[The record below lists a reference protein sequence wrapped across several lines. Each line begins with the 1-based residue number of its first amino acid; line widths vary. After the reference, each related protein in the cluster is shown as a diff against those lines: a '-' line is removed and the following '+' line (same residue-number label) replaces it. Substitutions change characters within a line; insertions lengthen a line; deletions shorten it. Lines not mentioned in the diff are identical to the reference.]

1 MGKRRKCNI
10 LIESNKES
18 EDSKAMTLELN
29 NSQEKSSTNAF
40 QLLMESRLKS
50 IGSNSPGKHRPV
62 IEPECQELL
71 EKKELKAKRVLSL
84 QKMAEAKGSLKNKEL
99 EEFRDR
105 SIKKQLSKQAETF
118 KLMLS
123 QENTESKNKTNE
135 NKEHSLSDIEIIDDN
150 DTHLLDVKK
159 TLQLCNMFEKSDAE
173 GFSKKLTNKKVSTED
188 MEFLSKLSPSIRKKE
203 NMMSYFPKVE
213 EKVADTDN
221 PADEVE
227 VTDTI
232 KVKFNSKIMKKISHR
247 RNRDQ
252 NFLNNPQ
259 IKTEISRCDE
269 IQDLTKSRKL
279 KVSECT
285 TSNLIPIEDT
295 EVINDG
301 KLPKRKT
308 KRPAKYLDDAEVSS
322 SDEELY
328 IFTPKKKK
336 NSGRLTVNKSTLNS
350 IGMKELCQN
359 KNPSI
364 IENHENSQS
373 QIKSMK
379 CRDHKLI
386 NPLKLAPIFTSK
398 LSNLVAEKEARQK
411 FLHSGIPQKLKKDNS
426 QPKNNTSKLE
436 FHPVVHIQQNIAK
449 TLDKIEINFSSLC
462 DSSLM
467 INDSNLETNDNLF
480 KSLTSLDEEVKQII
494 PSNQHD
500 QENLLHMIKHSYR
513 KFPVYRTY
521 HLLKGKSNGE
531 NKDFNYPDLDNSI
544 EIIHDLPNDFD
555 SLDKLCWVEKYK
567 PTSTKQI
574 IGNFAAIDEL
584 KKWLQSWT
592 ESLVKTKK
600 GGGSGSSDFDD
611 FQDSDDESRE
621 TLRTSNNVL
630 VIYGDVGSGKTSS
643 VYAVAAELAI
653 KVIEV
658 NSSSKRTGKIMLQDL
673 QEATRSHKVDRGKSN
688 SDNSQK
694 LQETAKPKLP
704 KKRGRPKKAKDLSK
718 DVKKIENMK
727 CIVECSSSQDSVR
740 TDSSLILIDDA
751 DIVFEQDDGFCSAI
765 SQLIQS
771 SKRPV
776 ILITSSLSCQHLQK
790 FIQLGKIIKMH
801 KFLPRMSGTWLD
813 IMCVADTGICFPG
826 LGDGLLDYYKG
837 DIRKTIHSLQFYM
850 VSYKHSTCENS
861 QEIHDKLSVEDENSC
876 LSWTDEY
883 NTDKTTQPNTSKNLV
898 QQHIKVI
905 SLGAPLDLLSVW
917 WSISNVY
924 ESHIENDNQDSKQL
938 ISISNGLSIISEA
951 DCFTKR
957 ANTCNKMWYPKES
970 ASLNET
976 ESYEYYN
983 RNNEVSKDIAREL
996 GLLGSKCTTNCKS
1009 EVIIDIS
1016 APGYYTEREQEK
1028 IASRHHT
1035 LSSYLNLGVV
1045 LDRRALALDYWP
1057 SCRTICR
1064 LEKNTLN
1071 TKRNNRFCHYLKSL
1085 NVLCK
1090 NDYFDALSK
1099 SLNNAL

>member
-29 NSQEKSSTNAF
+29 NSQDKSPTNAF

-62 IEPECQELL
+62 AEPECQELVD
-71 EKKELKAKRVLSL
+71 KRELKAKRILSL

-99 EEFRDR
+99 EDFRDR
-105 SIKKQLSKQAETF
+105 SIKKQLSIQAEKF
-118 KLMLS
+118 KDMLR
-123 QENTESKNKTNE
+123 QENSESKNKTYE
-135 NKEHSLSDIEIIDDN
+135 NKEHSLSDIEIIDVN

-188 MEFLSKLSPSIRKKE
+188 IEFLSKLSPSIRKKE

-213 EKVADTDN
+213 EKVVNTDN
-221 PADEVE
+221 PDNEVE
-227 VTDTI
+227 ITDTI
-232 KVKFNSKIMKKISHR
+232 KVKFKSKIMKKISHR
-247 RNRDQ
+247 RNKAQ
-252 NFLNNPQ
+252 NCINNPQ
-259 IKTEISRCDE
+259 NENKT
-269 IQDLTKSRKL
+269 RKL
-279 KVSECT
+279 KMSECT
-285 TSNLIPIEDT
+285 TSNLIPINDT
-295 EVINDG
+295 EVRNVD
-301 KLPKRKT
+301 KRPKRKT
-308 KRPAKYLDDAEVSS
+308 KRPAKYLDDNEVSS

-336 NSGRLTVNKSTLNS
+336 NSVRFTVSESTLNL
-350 IGMKELCQN
+350 IGMKEICED
-359 KNPSI
+359 KNPSVK
-364 IENHENSQS
+364 ENHENAQS

-379 CRDHKLI
+379 CSDNKSM
-386 NPLKLAPIFTSK
+386 NPIKLAPIFTSK
-398 LSNLVAEKEARQK
+398 LSNLSEAEKEARQK

-426 QPKNNTSKLE
+426 QSKNNTANLE

-449 TLDKIEINFSSLC
+449 TFDKIEINFSSLSE
-462 DSSLM
+462 SS
-467 INDSNLETNDNLF
+467 NESTLETNDNLF
-480 KSLTSLDEEVKQII
+480 KSLTSLDEEVKQAI
-494 PSNQHD
+494 PPNQHN
-500 QENLLHMIKHSYR
+500 QENLLHLIKHSYH

-531 NKDFNYPDLDNSI
+531 NKDFNYSDLDNSI

-555 SLDKLCWVEKYK
+555 SIDKLCWVEKYK

-592 ESLVKTKK
+592 ENLVKTKK
-600 GGGSGSSDFDD
+600 DEGSGSSDFDD
-611 FQDSDDESRE
+611 FQDSDAESRD

-630 VIYGDVGSGKTSS
+630 VICGDVGSGKTSS

-694 LQETAKPKLP
+694 LQETAKPKLA
-704 KKRGRPKKAKDLSK
+704 KKRGRPKKAKESLK
-718 DVKKIENMK
+718 NVKKIESMK
-727 CIVECSSSQDSVR
+727 CIVECSLTSQDSLR

-801 KFLPRMSGTWLD
+801 KFLPRMLGTWLD

-850 VSYKHSTCENS
+850 VTYKHSTYEHS
-861 QEIHDKLSVEDENSC
+861 QGITHDKLSIEDENSC

-883 NTDKTTQPNTSKNLV
+883 NTDKTTQPITSKNIV
-898 QQHIKVI
+898 QQHIKII

-924 ESHIENDNQDSKQL
+924 ESHIENDNLDSKQL
-938 ISISNGLSIISEA
+938 ILISNGLCIISEA
-951 DCFTKR
+951 DCLTKR
-957 ANTCNKMWYPKES
+957 SNICNKMWYPKES

-976 ESYEYYN
+976 QIYEYYN
-983 RNNEVSKDIAREL
+983 RNDEVSKDIAREL
-996 GLLGSKCTTNCKS
+996 GVLGLKCATNCKS
-1009 EVIIDIS
+1009 EVIMDIS

-1057 SCRTICR
+1057 TCRTICR
-1064 LEKNTLN
+1064 LEKNVLN

>member
-18 EDSKAMTLELN
+18 EDSKAVTLELN

-71 EKKELKAKRVLSL
+71 VKRELKAKRVLSL

-99 EEFRDR
+99 EDFRDR
-105 SIKKQLSKQAETF
+105 TLKKQLSKQAETF

-123 QENTESKNKTNE
+123 QENSERKNKTNE
-135 NKEHSLSDIEIIDDN
+135 NKEHSLSDIEIIDVN

-173 GFSKKLTNKKVSTED
+173 GFSKKLTKKVSTED

-221 PADEVE
+221 PADEGE
-227 VTDTI
+227 ITDTI
-232 KVKFNSKIMKKISHR
+232 KVKFKSKIMKTKSHR
-247 RNRDQ
+247 RNKDQ
-252 NFLNNPQ
+252 KFSNNPQ
-259 IKTEISRCDE
+259 NKMEISRCDE

-279 KVSECT
+279 KVSECS
-285 TSNLIPIEDT
+285 TSNLIPIDDT
-295 EVINDG
+295 EVINDD
-301 KLPKRKT
+301 KRPKRKT
-308 KRPAKYLDDAEVSS
+308 KRPAKYLDDTKVSS

-336 NSGRLTVNKSTLNS
+336 NSGRFTVNKSTLNL
-350 IGMKELCQN
+350 IGIKELCQN

-364 IENHENSQS
+364 KENHENSQS
-373 QIKSMK
+373 QIKPMK
-379 CRDHKLI
+379 CTDNKLI

-398 LSNLVAEKEARQK
+398 LSNLSVAEKEARQK

-426 QPKNNTSKLE
+426 QLKNNTAKLE

-462 DSSLM
+462 DSS
-467 INDSNLETNDNLF
+467 NDSNLEINDNLF
-480 KSLTSLDEEVKQII
+480 KSLTSMDEEVKQVI

-500 QENLLHMIKHSYR
+500 QENLLHMIKHSYH

-555 SLDKLCWVEKYK
+555 SIDKLCWVEKYK

-630 VIYGDVGSGKTSS
+630 VICGDVGSGKTSS

-790 FIQLGKIIKMH
+790 FIQLGKVIKMH

-861 QEIHDKLSVEDENSC
+861 QEIAHDKLSIEDENSC

-938 ISISNGLSIISEA
+938 ISISNGLCIISEA

-957 ANTCNKMWYPKES
+957 ANICDKMWYPKES

-976 ESYEYYN
+976 QSYEYYN

-1035 LSSYLNLGVV
+1035 LSSYLNLGAV

>member
-18 EDSKAMTLELN
+18 EDSKAMALELN
-29 NSQEKSSTNAF
+29 NSQEKSPTNAF

-62 IEPECQELL
+62 VQPECQELL
-71 EKKELKAKRVLSL
+71 EKRELKAKRVLSL

-99 EEFRDR
+99 EDFRDR
-105 SIKKQLSKQAETF
+105 SIKKQLSKQAEKF
-118 KLMLS
+118 KDMLR
-123 QENTESKNKTNE
+123 QENSESKNKTNE
-135 NKEHSLSDIEIIDDN
+135 NKEHSLSDFEIIDVN

-173 GFSKKLTNKKVSTED
+173 GFSKKFTNKKDSIED
-188 MEFLSKLSPSIRKKE
+188 IEFLSKLSPSIRKKE
-203 NMMSYFPKVE
+203 NMMSYFPIVE

-227 VTDTI
+227 ITDTI
-232 KVKFNSKIMKKISHR
+232 KNE
-247 RNRDQ
+247 
-252 NFLNNPQ
+252 
-259 IKTEISRCDE
+259 TGISRCEE
-269 IQDLTKSRKL
+269 IQDLTKGRKL
-279 KVSECT
+279 KISECS
-285 TSNLIPIEDT
+285 TSNLIPIDDT
-295 EVINDG
+295 EFINVDMR
-301 KLPKRKT
+301 PKRKT
-308 KRPAKYLDDAEVSS
+308 KRPVKYLEDAEVSS

-328 IFTPKKKK
+328 IFTPKKKRS
-336 NSGRLTVNKSTLNS
+336 SGRFAGSKSTLNL
-350 IGMKELCQN
+350 IGMRELCKN

-364 IENHENSQS
+364 NENNEKSQS

-379 CRDHKLI
+379 CTHNKTMY
-386 NPLKLAPIFTSK
+386 PLKLAPIFTSK
-398 LSNLVAEKEARQK
+398 QSNISIAEKEARQK
-411 FLHSGIPQKLKKDNS
+411 FLHSGIPQKLKKDIS
-426 QPKNNTSKLE
+426 QPKNNTAKLE
-436 FHPVVHIQQNIAK
+436 FHPVVHIQQNIAM
-449 TLDKIEINFSSLC
+449 TLDKIKINFSSLC
-462 DSSLM
+462 DSPY
-467 INDSNLETNDNLF
+467 DSNLETNDNLF
-480 KSLTSLDEEVKQII
+480 KSLTSLDEDVKQVI
-494 PSNQHD
+494 PLNQQN
-500 QENLLHMIKHSYR
+500 QENLLHMIKHSHH

-531 NKDFNYPDLDNSI
+531 NKDINYPDLDNSI

-555 SLDKLCWVEKYK
+555 SIDKLCWVEKYK

-574 IGNFAAIDEL
+574 IGNFKAIDEL
-584 KKWLQSWT
+584 KKWLQSWN

-600 GGGSGSSDFDD
+600 DGGSGSSDFDD
-611 FQDSDDESRE
+611 FQDSDAESRE

-630 VIYGDVGSGKTSS
+630 VICGDVGSGKTSS

-765 SQLIQS
+765 SQLIHS

-850 VSYKHSTCENS
+850 VSYKHSTYENS
-861 QEIHDKLSVEDENSC
+861 QDIGNDKLNIEDENSC

-883 NTDKTTQPNTSKNLV
+883 TADKTTVPNTSKHLV

-905 SLGAPLDLLSVW
+905 SHGAPLDLLSLW

-924 ESHIENDNQDSKQL
+924 ESQIENDNQDSNQL
-938 ISISNGLSIISEA
+938 LFISNGLCSISEA
-951 DCFTKR
+951 DCITKR
-957 ANTCNKMWYPKES
+957 ANICNKMWYPKES
-970 ASLNET
+970 ASLNESQT
-976 ESYEYYN
+976 YEYYN

-996 GLLGSKCTTNCKS
+996 GFLGSKCTSNCKS
-1009 EVIIDIS
+1009 EVFVDIS
-1016 APGYYTEREQEK
+1016 APGYYAEREQEK

-1099 SLNNAL
+1099 SLNSNTLI